1 MQLQFKRKSNLKDG
15 LMFSI
20 KKLLSIS
27 LFVPTLAFASAVGV
41 GEYRFGPDTAENS
54 ACEFAEHRARED
66 AILQF
71 FGEQFESITMQECKD
86 DDCEFHN
93 QIFSEVKG
101 IVKKIINRQRQII
114 KEEGYKNCIVSIEAE
129 VEKIKND
136 IRFDVHT
143 KTSFLEGQHVYFSF
157 VTNRSGTVLVYSYD
171 NGYYYALDRS
181 KIQQQKELTL
191 PNDKRVVASLRPNQY
206 QAKDLLAFVFTEQNV
221 EFKSKYT
228 ANEMRNMLAS
238 LDATKKRVVYRYV
251 TIVRNI

>member
-1 MQLQFKRKSNLKDG
+1 
-15 LMFSI
+15 MFSV

-27 LFVPTLAFASAVGV
+27 LFVPTLAFASSVGI
-41 GEYRFGPDTAENS
+41 GEYRFGPDTSENS

-71 FGEQFESITMQECKD
+71 IGEQIESITSQECRNE
-86 DDCEFHN
+86 DCEFHN

-101 IVKKIINRQRQII
+101 IIKKVINRQREII
-114 KEEGYKNCIVSIEAE
+114 KEQGYENCIVTIEAE
-129 VEKIKND
+129 VEKIENTIQFGVQVKNT
-136 IRFDVHT
+136 FV
-143 KTSFLEGQHVYFSF
+143 EGENVDFTF
-157 VTNRSGTVLVYSYD
+157 VSNRPGTVLVYSYD

-181 KIQQQKELTL
+181 EIQKQKELTL
-191 PNDKRVVASLRPNQY
+191 PNDKRILATLRPNQY
-206 QAKDLLAFVFTEQNV
+206 QTKDLLAFVFTEQNV

>member
-1 MQLQFKRKSNLKDG
+1 
-15 LMFSI
+15 MFSI

-27 LFVPTLAFASAVGV
+27 LFVPTLTFAATVGV
-41 GEYRFGPDTAENS
+41 GEYRFGPETPENS

-71 FGEQFESITMQECKD
+71 IGEQIESITIQGCKNT
-86 DDCEFHN
+86 DCDVYN
-93 QIFSEVKG
+93 QIFSEAQGVIKS
-101 IVKKIINRQRQII
+101 VINRQRQVIR
-114 KEEGYKNCIVSIEAE
+114 EQGYNNCIVSIEAE
-129 VEKIKND
+129 VKKIKND
-136 IRFDVHT
+136 IRFDVHS
-143 KTSFLEGQHVYFSF
+143 KTSFVEGENVDFTF
-157 VTNRSGTVLVYSYD
+157 VTNRPGTVLVYAYD
-171 NGYYYALDRS
+171 TGYYYALDRS
-181 KIQQQKELTL
+181 EIQQQTELTL
-191 PNDKRVVASLRPNQY
+191 PNDKRVVATLRPNQY

>member
-1 MQLQFKRKSNLKDG
+1 MK
-15 LMFSI
+15 
-20 KKLLSIS
+20 
-27 LFVPTLAFASAVGV
+27 
-41 GEYRFGPDTAENS
+41 
-54 ACEFAEHRARED
+54 
-66 AILQF
+66 
-71 FGEQFESITMQECKD
+71 
-86 DDCEFHN
+86 
-93 QIFSEVKG
+93 
-101 IVKKIINRQRQII
+101 
-114 KEEGYKNCIVSIEAE
+114 
-129 VEKIKND
+129 KIKND

-181 KIQQQKELTL
+181 EIQKQKELTL
-191 PNDKRVVASLRPNQY
+191 PNDKRILATLRPNQY